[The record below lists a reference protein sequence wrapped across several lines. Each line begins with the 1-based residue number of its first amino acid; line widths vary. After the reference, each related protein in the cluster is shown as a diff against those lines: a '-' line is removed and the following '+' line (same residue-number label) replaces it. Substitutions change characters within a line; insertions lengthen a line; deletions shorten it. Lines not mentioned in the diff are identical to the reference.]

1 MAGNADFGN
10 MTWVEEYAQEW
21 CFNNPDSSL
30 CDNVRSNYDYP
41 MSLAANVT
49 FIVLFGLSLIGFLV
63 VYAITRRGT
72 AFTVALTLGLICEV
86 IGYAGR
92 IMGWVNPWDENGFLM
107 QICCLTIGPAFMAA
121 AIYLCLRRIVAVFG
135 PQYSRIPPPYYTRI
149 VSCPI
154 FDPPARQLS

>member
-1 MAGNADFGN
+1 